1 MMKHLTNLAIAAGV
15 FIFTKLYADAI
26 SFNSI
31 ELSGVNLVG
40 HLLVL
45 IFVIQW
51 IAYIPAFMF
60 KTEKFYDLTGSLTY
74 IAAISFALYSTNTSQ
89 SLDLGSLIIGAAIIF
104 WAVRLGSFLFMR
116 VHKDK
121 KDGRFDTIK
130 TSFSQFF
137 MTWTLQGMW
146 VFICSSA
153 ALVAIANPTGVPIN
167 IVFII
172 GLALFILGFVVEIIA
187 DNQKSAFRSIPENKD
202 VFINEGLWARSRHP
216 NYFGEITLWTG
227 ITVMGI
233 STFEGMNYLALF
245 SPIFSY
251 LLLNYVS
258 GVRMLEYRGHKKW
271 GHLDAY
277 ASLQK
282 KYPKTHPKNLLRFTK
297 MFLNKTH
304 KSLHFFR
311 YLITLNN
318 AN

>member
-1 MMKHLTNLAIAAGV
+1 MKHLTNLAIAAGV

-51 IAYIPAFMF
+51 IAYIPAFIF

-121 KDGRFDTIK
+121 KDGRFDSIK

-233 STFEGMNYLALF
+233 STFEGMNYLAIF

-277 ASLQK
+277 VTYK
-282 KYPKTHPKNLLRFTK
+282 KSTPKFIPKIF
-297 MFLNKTH
+297 
-304 KSLHFFR
+304 
-311 YLITLNN
+311 
-318 AN
+318 

>member
-31 ELSGVNLVG
+31 ELSEVNLVG

-51 IAYIPAFMF
+51 VAYIPAFIF

-74 IAAISFALYSTNTSQ
+74 ITAISFALYSTNTPQ
-89 SLDLGSLIIGAAIIF
+89 NLDLGSLIIGIAIIL
-104 WAVRLGSFLFMR
+104 WAIRLGSFLFMR
-116 VHKDK
+116 IHKDK
-121 KDGRFDTIK
+121 KDGRFDSIK

-153 ALVAIANPTGVPIN
+153 ALVAIANPSGVPIN

-187 DNQKSAFRSIPENKD
+187 DNQKSAFRSIAENKD

-258 GVRMLEYRGHKKW
+258 GVRMLEYRGQKKW

-277 ASLQK
+277 KTYKEST
-282 KYPKTHPKNLLRFTK
+282 PKLIPKIF
-297 MFLNKTH
+297 
-304 KSLHFFR
+304 
-311 YLITLNN
+311 
-318 AN
+318 

>member
-51 IAYIPAFMF
+51 IAYIPAFIF

-74 IAAISFALYSTNTSQ
+74 ITAISFALYSTNTPQ
-89 SLDLGSLIIGAAIIF
+89 NLDLGSLIIGIAIIL
-104 WAVRLGSFLFMR
+104 WAIRLGSFLFMR
-116 VHKDK
+116 IHKDK
-121 KDGRFDTIK
+121 KDGRFDSIK

-153 ALVAIANPTGVPIN
+153 ALVAIANPAGVPIN
-167 IVFII
+167 IVFIM
-172 GLALFILGFVVEIIA
+172 GLALFILGFVIEIIA

-258 GVRMLEYRGHKKW
+258 GVRMLEYRGQKKW

-277 ASLQK
+277 KTYKEST
-282 KYPKTHPKNLLRFTK
+282 PKFIPKIF
-297 MFLNKTH
+297 
-304 KSLHFFR
+304 
-311 YLITLNN
+311 
-318 AN
+318 

>member
-51 IAYIPAFMF
+51 IAYIPAFIF

-74 IAAISFALYSTNTSQ
+74 ITAISFALYSTNTPQ
-89 SLDLGSLIIGAAIIF
+89 NLDLGSLIIGIAIIL
-104 WAVRLGSFLFMR
+104 WAIRLGSFLFMR
-116 VHKDK
+116 IHKDK
-121 KDGRFDTIK
+121 KDGRFDSIK

-277 ASLQK
+277 VTYK
-282 KYPKTHPKNLLRFTK
+282 KSTPKFIPKIF
-297 MFLNKTH
+297 
-304 KSLHFFR
+304 
-311 YLITLNN
+311 
-318 AN
+318 

>member
-1 MMKHLTNLAIAAGV
+1 MRMGEMMKHLTNLTIAAGV

-40 HLLVL
+40 HLLVMT
-45 IFVIQW
+45 FVIQW
-51 IAYIPAFMF
+51 MAYIPAFLL

-74 IAAISFALYSTNTSQ
+74 IGTVLFALYATD
-89 SLDLGSLIIGAAIIF
+89 SLNNLKLGNLIVGMAIII

-116 VHKDK
+116 IRKDK
-121 KDGRFDTIK
+121 KDGRFDSIK

-153 ALVAIANPTGVPIN
+153 AFIAIANPTGVVIN
-167 IVFII
+167 SVFIF
-172 GLALFILGFVVEIIA
+172 GLVIFIFGFAIEVLA
-187 DNQKSAFRSIPENKD
+187 DNQKTAFRSIPENKD
-202 VFINEGLWARSRHP
+202 QFINEGLWARSRHP

-233 STFEGMNYLALF
+233 STFEGMNYLAIF

-251 LLLNYVS
+251 LLLVYVS

-271 GHLDAY
+271 GHLDEY
-277 ASLQK
+277 KDYK
-282 KYPKTHPKNLLRFTK
+282 KNTPKLIPKVF
-297 MFLNKTH
+297 
-304 KSLHFFR
+304 S
-311 YLITLNN
+311 
-318 AN
+318 

>member
-1 MMKHLTNLAIAAGV
+1 MWMGGMMKHLTNLAIAAGV

-51 IAYIPAFMF
+51 IAYIPAFIF

-89 SLDLGSLIIGAAIIF
+89 SLDLGSLIIGAAIIV

-121 KDGRFDTIK
+121 KDGRFDSIK

-167 IVFII
+167 ILFMI
-172 GLALFILGFVVEIIA
+172 GLALFILGFVIEIIA

-202 VFINEGLWARSRHP
+202 IFINEGLWARSRHP

-233 STFEGMNYLALF
+233 SSFEGMNYLALF

-271 GHLDAY
+271 GHLHAY
-277 ASLQK
+277 KVYKEST
-282 KYPKTHPKNLLRFTK
+282 PKLIPKIF
-297 MFLNKTH
+297 
-304 KSLHFFR
+304 
-311 YLITLNN
+311 
-318 AN
+318 

>member
-1 MMKHLTNLAIAAGV
+1 
-15 FIFTKLYADAI
+15 
-26 SFNSI
+26 
-31 ELSGVNLVG
+31 
-40 HLLVL
+40 
-45 IFVIQW
+45 
-51 IAYIPAFMF
+51 
-60 KTEKFYDLTGSLTY
+60 
-74 IAAISFALYSTNTSQ
+74 
-89 SLDLGSLIIGAAIIF
+89 
-104 WAVRLGSFLFMR
+104 MR
-116 VHKDK
+116 IHKDK
-121 KDGRFDTIK
+121 KDGRFDSIK

-153 ALVAIANPTGVPIN
+153 ALVAIANPTGVPVN
-167 IVFII
+167 SVFII

-258 GVRMLEYRGHKKW
+258 GVRMLEHRGQKKW

-277 ASLQK
+277 KTYKEST
-282 KYPKTHPKNLLRFTK
+282 PKFIPKIF
-297 MFLNKTH
+297 
-304 KSLHFFR
+304 
-311 YLITLNN
+311 
-318 AN
+318 

>member
-1 MMKHLTNLAIAAGV
+1 MKHLTNLTIAAGV

-40 HLLVL
+40 HLLVM

-51 IAYIPAFMF
+51 IAYLPAFIF

-74 IAAISFALYSTNTSQ
+74 ISVILFALYSTNSFQ
-89 SLDLGSLIIGAAIIF
+89 SPDLGSLIIGAAIIM

-116 VHKDK
+116 IHKDK
-121 KDGRFDTIK
+121 KDGRFDSIK

-153 ALVAIANPTGVPIN
+153 ALVAIANPTGVVIN
-167 IVFII
+167 SVFII
-172 GLALFILGFVVEIIA
+172 GLALFILGFVVEVIA
-187 DNQKSAFRSIPENKD
+187 DNQKTAFRSIPDNKD
-202 VFINEGLWARSRHP
+202 QFINEGLWARSRHP

-233 STFEGMNYLALF
+233 STFEGMNYLAIF

-251 LLLNYVS
+251 LLLVYVS

-277 ASLQK
+277 KSYK
-282 KYPKTHPKNLLRFTK
+282 ENTPKLIPKIFT
-297 MFLNKTH
+297 
-304 KSLHFFR
+304 
-311 YLITLNN
+311 
-318 AN
+318 

>member
-1 MMKHLTNLAIAAGV
+1 MKHLTNLTIAAGV
-15 FIFTKLYADAI
+15 FLFTKLYADAI

-40 HLLVL
+40 HLLVM

-51 IAYIPAFMF
+51 IAYVPAFIF
-60 KTEKFYDLTGSLTY
+60 KTEKFYDLTGSITY
-74 IAAISFALYSTNTSQ
+74 ISAIAFALYSTNDSQ
-89 SLDLGSLIIGAAIIF
+89 SLDLGSLIIGAAIII
-104 WAVRLGSFLFMR
+104 WAVRLGSFLFIR

-121 KDGRFDTIK
+121 KDGRFDSIK

-153 ALVAIANPTGVPIN
+153 ALIAIANPSGVDIN
-167 IVFII
+167 SIFVF
-172 GLALFILGFVVEIIA
+172 GLVLFILGFVVEVIA

-202 VFINEGLWARSRHP
+202 AFINEGLWARSRHP

-245 SPIFSY
+245 SPIFTY

-258 GVRMLEYRGHKKW
+258 GVRMVEYRGNKKW
-271 GHLDAY
+271 GHLDDYNAY
-277 ASLQK
+277 IKNTPKLIPSLASK
-282 KYPKTHPKNLLRFTK
+282 K
-297 MFLNKTH
+297 
-304 KSLHFFR
+304 
-311 YLITLNN
+311 
-318 AN
+318 

>member
-1 MMKHLTNLAIAAGV
+1 MKHLTNLTIAAGV

-40 HLLVL
+40 HLFVM

-51 IAYIPAFMF
+51 AAYIPAFIF
-60 KTEKFYDLTGSLTY
+60 KTEKFYDLTGSFTY
-74 IAAISFALYSTNTSQ
+74 ILAILFALYSTNSSQ
-89 SLDLGSLIIGAAIIF
+89 GFDLGSLIIGAAIIV

-116 VHKDK
+116 IHKDK
-121 KDGRFDTIK
+121 KDGRFDSIK

-153 ALVAIANPTGVPIN
+153 ALVAIANPSGVVIN
-167 IVFII
+167 SVFIL
-172 GLALFILGFVVEIIA
+172 GLALFVLGLVVEVIA

-202 VFINEGLWARSRHP
+202 QFINEGLWARSRHP

-227 ITVMGI
+227 VTVMGI
-233 STFEGMNYLALF
+233 STFEGMNYLAIF

-251 LLLNYVS
+251 LLLVYLS
-258 GVRMLEYRGHKKW
+258 GVRMLEYRGNKKW
-271 GHLDAY
+271 GHLDEY
-277 ASLQK
+277 KHYKEST
-282 KYPKTHPKNLLRFTK
+282 PKLIPRI
-297 MFLNKTH
+297 FLNK
-304 KSLHFFR
+304 S
-311 YLITLNN
+311 
-318 AN
+318 

>member
-1 MMKHLTNLAIAAGV
+1 MMKHLTNLTIAVGV
-15 FIFTKLYADAI
+15 FLFTKFYADII

-40 HLLVL
+40 QLLVM

-51 IAYIPAFMF
+51 LAYIPAFLF

-74 IAAISFALYSTNTSQ
+74 ITAILFALYSTNTPQ
-89 SLDLGSLIIGAAIIF
+89 NLDLGSFIIGIAIIL
-104 WAVRLGSFLFMR
+104 WAIRLGSFLFMR
-116 VHKDK
+116 IHKDK
-121 KDGRFDTIK
+121 KDGRFDSIK

-153 ALVAIANPTGVPIN
+153 ALVAIANPTGVPVN
-167 IVFII
+167 SVFII

-202 VFINEGLWARSRHP
+202 AFINEGLWARSRHP

-258 GVRMLEYRGHKKW
+258 GVRMVEYRGNKKW

-277 ASLQK
+277 VAYNKST
-282 KYPKTHPKNLLRFTK
+282 PKFIPKIF
-297 MFLNKTH
+297 
-304 KSLHFFR
+304 
-311 YLITLNN
+311 
-318 AN
+318 

>member
-1 MMKHLTNLAIAAGV
+1 MRVGEMMKHLINLTIAAGV

-40 HLLVL
+40 HLLV
-45 IFVIQW
+45 ITFVIQW
-51 IAYIPAFMF
+51 IAYIPAFLL

-74 IAAISFALYSTNTSQ
+74 IGTVLFALYATD
-89 SLDLGSLIIGAAIIF
+89 SLNNLKLGNLIVGMAIII

-116 VHKDK
+116 IRKDK
-121 KDGRFDTIK
+121 KDGRFDSIK

-153 ALVAIANPTGVPIN
+153 AFIAIANPTGVVVN
-167 IVFII
+167 NVFIF
-172 GLALFILGFVVEIIA
+172 GLLIFIFGFAIEVLA
-187 DNQKSAFRSIPENKD
+187 DNQKTAFRSIPENKD
-202 VFINEGLWARSRHP
+202 QFINEGLWARSRHP

-233 STFEGMNYLALF
+233 STFEGMNYLAIF

-251 LLLNYVS
+251 ILLVYVS

-271 GHLDAY
+271 GHLDEY
-277 ASLQK
+277 NSYK
-282 KYPKTHPKNLLRFTK
+282 KNTPKLIPKIF
-297 MFLNKTH
+297 
-304 KSLHFFR
+304 S
-311 YLITLNN
+311 
-318 AN
+318 

>member
-51 IAYIPAFMF
+51 IAYIPAFIF

-89 SLDLGSLIIGAAIIF
+89 SLDPGSLIIGAAIIV

-167 IVFII
+167 ILFII

-187 DNQKSAFRSIPENKD
+187 DNQKSVFRSIPENKD

-277 ASLQK
+277 KVYKEST
-282 KYPKTHPKNLLRFTK
+282 PKLIPKIF
-297 MFLNKTH
+297 
-304 KSLHFFR
+304 
-311 YLITLNN
+311 
-318 AN
+318 

>member
-1 MMKHLTNLAIAAGV
+1 MKHLTSLAIAAGV

-51 IAYIPAFMF
+51 IAYIPAFIF

-89 SLDLGSLIIGAAIIF
+89 SLDLGSLIIGAAIIV
-104 WAVRLGSFLFMR
+104 WAVRLGSFLFIR

-121 KDGRFDTIK
+121 KDGRFDSIK

-153 ALVAIANPTGVPIN
+153 ALIAIANPAGVPIN
-167 IVFII
+167 IVFMM
-172 GLALFILGFVVEIIA
+172 GLALFILGFVIEIIA

-277 ASLQK
+277 KVYKEST
-282 KYPKTHPKNLLRFTK
+282 PKLIPKIF
-297 MFLNKTH
+297 
-304 KSLHFFR
+304 
-311 YLITLNN
+311 
-318 AN
+318 

>member
-1 MMKHLTNLAIAAGV
+1 MKHLTNLAIAAGV

-51 IAYIPAFMF
+51 IAYIPAFIF

-89 SLDLGSLIIGAAIIF
+89 SLDPGSLIIGAAIIV

-153 ALVAIANPTGVPIN
+153 ALIAIANPTGVPIN

-172 GLALFILGFVVEIIA
+172 GLALFILGFVIEIIA
-187 DNQKSAFRSIPENKD
+187 DNQKSAFRSIPDNKD
-202 VFINEGLWARSRHP
+202 IFINEGLWARSRHP

-277 ASLQK
+277 KVYKEST
-282 KYPKTHPKNLLRFTK
+282 PKLIPKIF
-297 MFLNKTH
+297 
-304 KSLHFFR
+304 
-311 YLITLNN
+311 
-318 AN
+318 